1 MTQTPDMTPDHAERP
16 LSSAAA
22 YVRGLR
28 AALMSVFTYVIF
40 GTFVG
45 YGALCDGLGFGFG
58 WALLSTVL
66 VWAGPAQLIVV
77 TTLASGTTALEAA
90 IAVSLSGMRLL
101 PMVAALLPTIRTPET
116 PTWQLLLPA
125 HFTAASTW
133 VEGLRLS
140 PGVPR
145 ERRIAFYN
153 GLGCVLM
160 LVALI
165 GTTAGFTLASRL
177 PAVLAAAV
185 LFLTPMSFLVSIYS
199 NGRMLI
205 DRLALGLGL
214 ILTPLFALLKF
225 DLALLIG
232 GVAAG
237 TIAYGVHRLRG
248 GR

>member
-1 MTQTPDMTPDHAERP
+1 MVDEAEAEI
-16 LSSAAA
+16 SSITAYWRGMCAAA
-22 YVRGLR
+22 TG
-28 AALMSVFTYVIF
+28 SVFTLVIF

-45 YGALCDGLGFGFG
+45 YGALSHDLGFSLV
-58 WALLSTVL
+58 WALTSTVL

-77 TTLASGTTALEAA
+77 TTLASGVSFVQAA
-90 IAVSLSGMRLL
+90 VAVSLSGMRLL
-101 PMVAALLPTIRTPET
+101 PMVAALLPSIRTPAT
-116 PTWQLLLPA
+116 PFWQLLLPA

-140 PGVPR
+140 PAMPR

-153 GLGCVLM
+153 GLGTVLM
-160 LVALI
+160 LSALI
-165 GTTAGFTLASRL
+165 ATTTGFALAARL
-177 PAVLAAAV
+177 PPVLAAAV

-214 ILTPLFALLKF
+214 VFTPLFALAKF

-237 TIAYGVHRLRG
+237 TLAYVVHRLRG